1 MISFKLQIED
11 ILGHDIGDDSMI
23 NESLIASGV
32 EIIKL
37 TPNERLLK
45 IAQEQNIPSGG
56 LASYNRKIL
65 QIHKDNYI
73 SREVEYSKIAKVK
86 DSGSLFYAT
95 TKDPAHYFNLEKV
108 FIVANGTETTG
119 NLLSVPIH
127 PTSNGTT
134 LITHAST
141 STQYFP
147 QEAERLMSL
156 GAAIRCLKL
165 TVGKH
170 INADED
176 IELGK
181 GSMSQLQL
189 LEASYDKELQKY
201 LA

>member
-1 MISFKLQIED
+1 MITFKLQIED
-11 ILGHDIGDDSMI
+11 ILGHDVGDDSMI

-45 IAQEQNIPSGG
+45 IAEEETISTSG
-56 LASYNRKIL
+56 LNSSDRKIL
-65 QIHKDNYI
+65 QVHKDNYI
-73 SREVEYSKIAKVK
+73 AREVELSKKAKVL
-86 DSGSLFYAT
+86 DNGSIFYAT
-95 TKDPAHYFNLEKV
+95 TTDPAYYFDAQKI
-108 FIVANGTETTG
+108 FIVAGGSLTTG
-119 NLLSVPIH
+119 KLLSVPVH
-127 PTSNGTT
+127 PTTDGST
-134 LITHAST
+134 LITNAST
-141 STQYFP
+141 TTLHFP
-147 QEAERLMSL
+147 KEAERLMSL

-170 INADED
+170 INVDED

>member
-11 ILGHDIGDDSMI
+11 ILGHDIGDDNMI
-23 NESLIASGV
+23 NESLIASGI

-37 TPNERLLK
+37 TPNV
-45 IAQEQNIPSGG
+45 
-56 LASYNRKIL
+56 
-65 QIHKDNYI
+65 HKDNYI

-95 TKDPAHYFNLEKV
+95 IKDPAHYFSVDKV
-108 FIVANGTETTG
+108 FIVADGSLTTG
-119 NLLSVPIH
+119 NLLSVPVH
-127 PTSNGTT
+127 PTSNGTA

-141 STQYFP
+141 TTAYFP
-147 QEAERLMSL
+147 QEAERLMAL

-170 INADED
+170 INVDED